1 MPQRLEIMELS
12 KNIVCRKYSTPNRP
26 HVHTQWELIVF
37 EKGETDNV
45 VNNKHFNAN
54 PGDVFLL
61 GPPHTHAISFKT
73 TPHLHRDFYF
83 SCEQIKAAC
92 DMIDDGLF
100 SRISEC
106 EELATFHLSSSAFH
120 SIIKQADKID
130 SLLLMSQKENNL
142 SVDTLQRITFSILHF
157 VLGLYQTN
165 KYLGSPN
172 YPKWMLDVLQSL
184 SLPENFTKPVSE
196 IVSATYYSHA
206 TVSNAFKKHLGVTLL
221 EYVVDL
227 RLEYAAELLTNT
239 NQTALE
245 ISSAVGYDSF
255 SYFIKQFKRK
265 YRSTPLQYRLQVTCG
280 KNAKKATP
288 PTTER

>member
-45 VNNKHFNAN
+45 VNNKHFNAT

-83 SCEQIKAAC
+83 SGEQIKAAC

-120 SIIKQADKID
+120 SVIKQADKID

-206 TVSNAFKKHLGVTLL
+206 TVSNAFKKYLGVTLL

-245 ISSAVGYDSF
+245 ISSTVGYDSF

-288 PTTER
+288 PTAER

>member
-1 MPQRLEIMELS
+1 MPQRLEIMDLS
-12 KNIVCRKYSTPNRP
+12 KNTVCRKYSTPNRP

-45 VNNKHFNAN
+45 VNNNHFNAT

-73 TPHLHRDFYF
+73 TPHLHWDFYF
-83 SCEQIKAAC
+83 SGEQIKAAC

-120 SIIKQADKID
+120 SVIKQADKIN

-165 KYLGSPN
+165 KYLGITN

-265 YRSTPLQYRLQVTCG
+265 YRTTPLRYRLQVTCG
-280 KNAKKATP
+280 KNAKQK
-288 PTTER
+288 